1 MVERHLKIKLK
12 NASSFTKKGILKL
25 IHKIVKIRYFT
36 PLDIMKGHI
45 EDRKGKIL
53 EKRRL
58 IFSRQFISLKNGIKF
73 ISAFDIN
80 FSIYNIRFFIE
91 QNLKG
96 DDKTVN
102 DLVNVYL
109 SLKWKDII

>member
-1 MVERHLKIKLK
+1 
-12 NASSFTKKGILKL
+12 
-25 IHKIVKIRYFT
+25 
-36 PLDIMKGHI
+36 MKGHI
-45 EDRKGKIL
+45 EDSKGKIL

-96 DDKTVN
+96 EDKTVN

>member
-25 IHKIVKIRYFT
+25 IHKIVKIIYFT

-45 EDRKGKIL
+45 EDSKGKIL

-96 DDKTVN
+96 EDKTVN

>member
-25 IHKIVKIRYFT
+25 IHKIVKIRYFI
-36 PLDIMKGHI
+36 PLDIMRGHI
-45 EDRKGKIL
+45 EDEKGKIIQ
-53 EKRRL
+53 RRSL
-58 IFSRQFISLKNGIKF
+58 IFARQFISLKNGIKF

-102 DLVNVYL
+102 DLVDVYL
-109 SLKWKDII
+109 SLKWKDVI

>member
-12 NASSFTKKGILKL
+12 NTSSFAKQGILKI

-45 EDRKGKIL
+45 EDGKGKIL
-53 EKRRL
+53 EKRHL

-80 FSIYNIRFFIE
+80 FSIYNIRFFVE